1 MFEMIRMT
9 FRQFMRRKLRSL
21 LTVAGIGVGTL
32 LITLVSFL
40 GDTGKAMMED
50 ELRNMGLEGVSVS
63 ATVKESLGEPALT
76 AIRGMHR
83 VTDAMPLSVVVASG
97 NVGKFEGEIAACGID
112 CGADQVISL
121 RPLYGRMLSKGD
133 IAGGN
138 AVCVVDESLA
148 LNAYGRK
155 NVVGKTITVYAGDQ
169 NEVFRIVG
177 VSKAGSSILQNV
189 SGYIPGMVYIPYT
202 AFEQLTGNGYFD
214 QIAVRFEAGTDT
226 EEAAKQLTKILS
238 RQDTANAEFTV
249 QDLATQRERLNGLMD
264 IVSVV
269 LQIISAVSL
278 LVAGISIMTI
288 MLSSVHERTREIGI
302 KKAIGATGGRI
313 MLEFL
318 SEAVMLTF
326 CGSVAGVLLSVTA
339 CLMGGMVLGI
349 PVQISVPTVLVVLLF
364 SLILGAVFGVYPA
377 KKAAALPPT
386 EALRGVE

>member
-1 MFEMIRMT
+1 MFEIMKMT
-9 FRQFMRRKLRSL
+9 FRQFRRRKLRSV

-40 GDTGKAMMED
+40 GDTGKSVMGE
-50 ELRNMGLEGVSVS
+50 ELRSMGLEGVSVS
-63 ATVKESLGEPALT
+63 ASVKEALGEPALLS
-76 AIRGMHR
+76 IREMHR

-121 RPLYGRMLSKGD
+121 SPLYGRMLSKGD
-133 IAGGN
+133 VGGCN
-138 AVCVVDESLA
+138 AVCVVDEALA
-148 LNAYGRK
+148 MDAYGRK
-155 NVVGKTITVYAGDQ
+155 NVVGKTITVYTGDK
-169 NEVFRIVG
+169 NEEFEIVG

-214 QIAVRFEAGTDT
+214 QIAVRFTAGTDT
-226 EEAAKQLTKILS
+226 EEAAKQLTKLLS
-238 RQDTANAEFTV
+238 RQDTANAEFMV

-318 SEAVMLTF
+318 LEAVLLTF
-326 CGSVAGVLLSVTA
+326 CGSITGVTVSVTA
-339 CLMGGMVLGI
+339 CLLGGMILGI
-349 PVQISVPTVLVVLLF
+349 PVQISVPTIFVVLLF
-364 SLILGAVFGVYPA
+364 SLVLGAVFGVYPA

-386 EALRGVE
+386 QALRGVE